1 MSKHKP
7 KRKRKRPGP
16 HHAPARRGGT
26 DETIIAELQQRLAE
40 LEATDAGQAGAIW
53 GATHKLLLKTACA
66 PAAISRIIVA
76 RDAAAL
82 AALVGAVARGEA
94 ESIDSPQE
102 PMAASFDIPH
112 ETLKMAMRAFR
123 KRLKLTRLDHESK
136 LGVGPM
142 TSGRK
147 ADVDAILP
155 PHEYAT
161 QVWEALVA
169 EGQLKA
175 AGQGFY
181 ALAEE

>member
-1 MSKHKP
+1 MSKP
-7 KRKRKRPGP
+7 KRKRKRPGG
-16 HHAPARRGGT
+16 HHTPAGST
-26 DETIIAELQQRLAE
+26 DETIIAQLQQRLAE
-40 LEATDAGQAGAIW
+40 LEATTPGQAGAIW
-53 GATHKLLLKTACA
+53 GATHKLLLKTPCDR
-66 PAAISRIIVA
+66 AAIGRIIVA
-76 RDAAAL
+76 RDSAAL
-82 AALVGAVARGEA
+82 TTLVGAVARGEA
-94 ESIDSPQE
+94 DSIDLPQQ
-102 PMAASFDIPH
+102 PAAASFDIPH

-142 TSGRK
+142 SSGRK

-169 EGQLKA
+169 EGKLKA

-181 ALAEE
+181 GLAEE

>member
-7 KRKRKRPGP
+7 KRKRKHSGP
-16 HHAPARRGGT
+16 HHAPAGSI
-26 DETIIAELQQRLAE
+26 DETIIAELQRRLAE

-66 PAAISRIIVA
+66 PAAISRIIIA
-76 RDAAAL
+76 RDTAGL
-82 AALVGAVARGEA
+82 GALVAAVARGEA
-94 ESIDSPQE
+94 ESIDSPQQ
-102 PMAASFDIPH
+102 PAAVSFDIPH

-169 EGQLKA
+169 EGQLKSF
-175 AGQGFY
+175 GQGFY

>member
-1 MSKHKP
+1 MSKP
-7 KRKRKRPGP
+7 KRKRKRPGG
-16 HHAPARRGGT
+16 HHTAVGPT
-26 DETIIAELQQRLAE
+26 TEQVVAELQQRVIE
-40 LEATDAGQAGAIW
+40 LQSTTSDQAGALW
-53 GATHKLLLKTACA
+53 GATHKLLLKTACDRA
-66 PAAISRIIVA
+66 VVGRIIVA
-76 RDAAAL
+76 RDTAAL

-94 ESIDSPQE
+94 ESIDSPQQ
-102 PMAASFDIPH
+102 PTAVSFDIPH
-112 ETLKMAMRAFR
+112 QTLKMAMRAFR

>member
-1 MSKHKP
+1 MSKP

-16 HHAPARRGGT
+16 HHAPAVST
-26 DETIIAELQQRLAE
+26 DETIVAELEQRLAE

-66 PAAISRIIVA
+66 PAAISRIIIA
-76 RDAAAL
+76 RDTAAL
-82 AALVGAVARGEA
+82 AVLVGAVARGEA
-94 ESIDSPQE
+94 ESIDSPQQ
-102 PMAASFDIPH
+102 PTAASFDIPH
-112 ETLKMAMRAFR
+112 QTLKMAMRAFR

-136 LGVGPM
+136 LVIGP
-142 TSGRK
+142 TPSGRK

-155 PHEYAT
+155 PHEYAR

>member
-1 MSKHKP
+1 MVSKP
-7 KRKRKRPGP
+7 KRKHKRPG
-16 HHAPARRGGT
+16 ARHTPVGPT
-26 DETIIAELQQRLAE
+26 TEQLVAQLQQRV
-40 LEATDAGQAGAIW
+40 LEVRSTAPEQAGAIW
-53 GATHKLLLKTACA
+53 GAIHKLLLKTACDRA
-66 PAAISRIIVA
+66 VVGRIIVA
-76 RDAAAL
+76 RDSDTL
-82 AALVGAVARGEA
+82 AALVGALERGDPEPFDQPQQEEA
-94 ESIDSPQE
+94 V
-102 PMAASFDIPH
+102 SFDIPH
-112 ETLKMAMRAFR
+112 ETRKMAMRAFR

-142 TSGRK
+142 SSGRK

-169 EGQLKA
+169 DGKLKA

>member
-7 KRKRKRPGP
+7 KRKRKRPGG
-16 HHAPARRGGT
+16 HHAPAGST
-26 DETIIAELQQRLAE
+26 NEKIVAELHQRLAE
-40 LEATDAGQAGAIW
+40 LETTDAGQAGATW

-76 RDAAAL
+76 RDTAAL

-94 ESIDSPQE
+94 ESIDLPKQ
-102 PMAASFDIPH
+102 PAAASFDIPH

-142 TSGRK
+142 SSGRK

-161 QVWEALVA
+161 QVWKALVA
-169 EGQLKA
+169 EGQLKS

>member
-1 MSKHKP
+1 MSKP
-7 KRKRKRPGP
+7 KRKRKRPGG
-16 HHAPARRGGT
+16 HHTAVGPT
-26 DETIIAELQQRLAE
+26 TEQVVAELQQRVIE
-40 LEATDAGQAGAIW
+40 LQSTTSDQAGALW

-66 PAAISRIIVA
+66 PAAISRIVIA
-76 RDAAAL
+76 RDTAAL

-94 ESIDSPQE
+94 ESIDSPQQ
-102 PMAASFDIPH
+102 PTAVSFDIPH
-112 ETLKMAMRAFR
+112 QTLKMAMRAFR